1 MLCSV
6 MSLSLKL
13 TPNSALLFPHRGFNG
28 FSSLSFPRICNSTS
42 LVSQNFNKVSC
53 SIGGDNNIVYG
64 ATDNGSYSTNNEGAR
79 MGKSESN
86 EGESFS
92 SKDSEP
98 CNERNVRGESMQ
110 IQYLCLFLFFSVLKK
125 LRRYGI
131 SGVLSYG
138 LLNTAY
144 YLTTFLLVWFYIAP
158 VPGRMGYMAAVERF
172 LKVMAMIW
180 AGSQVTKLV
189 RAGGALALA
198 PFVDRALSWFT
209 VKFKFESQG
218 KASMV
223 IIGFCFGL
231 AFMLFLVVTVLW
243 A

>member
-1 MLCSV
+1 
-6 MSLSLKL
+6 
-13 TPNSALLFPHRGFNG
+13 
-28 FSSLSFPRICNSTS
+28 
-42 LVSQNFNKVSC
+42 
-53 SIGGDNNIVYG
+53 
-64 ATDNGSYSTNNEGAR
+64 
-79 MGKSESN
+79 
-86 EGESFS
+86 
-92 SKDSEP
+92 
-98 CNERNVRGESMQ
+98 MQ

-144 YLTTFLLVWFYIAP
+144 YLTTFLLVCIHKCLSL
-158 VPGRMGYMAAVERF
+158 VMACVNYYLDLVCVIF

>member
-1 MLCSV
+1 

-13 TPNSALLFPHRGFNG
+13 TPSFALHFPHRGFNQIP
-28 FSSLSFPRICNSTS
+28 FLSFSGISNSTTN
-42 LVSQNFNKVSC
+42 LISQNFKKFSC
-53 SIGGDNNIVYG
+53 SINDDNNIVYG
-64 ATDNGSYSTNNEGAR
+64 PIDNGNYSTNNEGSPA
-79 MGKSESN
+79 GKSQSSQ
-86 EGESFS
+86 GESFS
-92 SKDSEP
+92 SKD
-98 CNERNVRGESMQ
+98 
-110 IQYLCLFLFFSVLKK
+110 VLKK
-125 LRRYGI
+125 LRRYGV

-144 YLTTFLLVWFYIAP
+144 YLTTFLVVWFYVAP

-172 LKVMAMIW
+172 LKIMAMVW

-198 PFVDRALSWFT
+198 PFVDRGLSWFT
-209 VKFKFESQG
+209 VRFKFASQG

-223 IIGFCFGL
+223 IVGFCFGL
-231 AFMLFLVVTVLW
+231 ALMLFLVVTVLW